1 MQATVDFLKLP
12 VGLSTGQYPLL
23 SSIDQNLS
31 SYILKS
37 EVLNVRKDL
46 HQVLKVADFDNS
58 EDCNMV
64 RIRGYGLY
72 WITARDTSTDVN
84 GSVSFALSACAPSS
98 MLFSGDA
105 VDGEFSRLPE
115 NACPWLQR
123 QAISGAMET
132 SRTLDLPTIGITTGA
147 RIYWVEITTTISLS
161 MIDGSVLDT
170 GSLNRYGMFVKIT
183 EKGASGGNINA
194 TTDEKPYIFPRIYDI
209 INNPEKLGFTASTIQ
224 DISISARCP
233 YDYGFSSG
241 YSDMWLKTTTGGR
254 IDPNVRG
261 PNDSTI
267 TNGFYMFYCLTSAL
281 LQDAATR
288 IASVTLN
295 LSDLEM
301 GSGQVTLRSES
312 SAAVAVIPTQWGSS
326 LTARVRCIGDMGKL
340 LTIVSINGTEYTLQ
354 EGHLPFIG
362 SAWEEYVA
370 YSLSYDR
377 QAMEQSISFA
387 NERMALGIAQSG
399 ANAITAGVTGA
410 LASGPIGLVSGITS
424 FAVGTASSV
433 MERDIS
439 EREARQTQALAERR
453 VQGQAGTPYNAAY
466 GLIYNSYYF
475 RHPPCL
481 QVDMPSGLTD
491 SVDAAY
497 TDLHGFP
504 AEGGRITTIKEGF
517 IQGRIFASNTVRM
530 GPWFDEMN
538 NKLSNGIRFI
548 GV

>member
-1 MQATVDFLKLP
+1 MP
-12 VGLSTGQYPLL
+12 VALSTGEYPLL
-23 SSIDQNLS
+23 SSLDQDLAA
-31 SYILKS
+31 YIVQS
-37 EVLNVRKDL
+37 VTLNVRKDL
-46 HQVLKVADFDNS
+46 AQTIRIVDFESS
-58 EDCNMV
+58 EGVNMV
-64 RIRGYGLY
+64 RIRGLGLY
-72 WITARDTSTDVN
+72 WITARDTSTDVQ
-84 GSVSFALSACAPSS
+84 GTVSISLSACAPSS
-98 MLFSGDA
+98 LLFSGKS
-105 VDGEFSRLPE
+105 VNGEFSRLPD
-115 NACPWLQR
+115 NVCPWLQR

-132 SRTLDLPTIGITTGA
+132 SRSLDLPTIGITTGG
-147 RIYWVEITTTISLS
+147 RIYWVEITTTVSLS
-161 MIDGSVLDT
+161 MNDGSVLNND
-170 GSLNRYGMFVKIT
+170 SLNRYGMFVKVT

-194 TTDEKPYIFPRIYDI
+194 TTDEKPYIFPRIHDI
-209 INNPEKLGFTASTIQ
+209 INNPEKLGFQASTIQ

-241 YSDMWLKTTTGGR
+241 YADMWLKTTTGGR

-281 LQDAATR
+281 LQDAAAR
-288 IASVTLN
+288 VASVTLE

-312 SAAVAVIPTQWGSS
+312 SAAVAVIPTQWGPS
-326 LTARVRCIGDMGKL
+326 LTARVQCIGDMGKL

-410 LASGPIGLVSGITS
+410 LASGPIGLVSGIAS

-439 EREARQTQALAERR
+439 EREARQTQALSERR

-481 QVDMPSGLTD
+481 QVDMPSGLT
-491 SVDAAY
+491 SAVDAAY

-504 AEGGRITTIKEGF
+504 AEGGRTTTIKEGT
-517 IQGRIFASNTVRM
+517 IQGRIFASDTVRV
-530 GPWFDEMN
+530 GPWFDELN
-538 NKLSNGIRFI
+538 YNLTNGIRF
-548 GV
+548 VSV